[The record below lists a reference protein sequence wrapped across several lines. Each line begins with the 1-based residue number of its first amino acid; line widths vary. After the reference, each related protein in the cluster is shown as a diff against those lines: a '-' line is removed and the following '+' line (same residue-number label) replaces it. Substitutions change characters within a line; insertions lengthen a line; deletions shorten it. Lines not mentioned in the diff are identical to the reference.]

1 MPCIFGLLPRTD
13 FHEVTKAFFEPFRP
27 NATPKKF
34 VCFPHF
40 SPLFP
45 FRPAHVPHSPTQVAL
60 LTFKTHKIAPEMV

>member
-1 MPCIFGLLPRTD
+1 MPCIFGLLLRTD

-34 VCFPHF
+34 VC
-40 SPLFP
+40 
-45 FRPAHVPHSPTQVAL
+45 PAHVPHSPTQVAL